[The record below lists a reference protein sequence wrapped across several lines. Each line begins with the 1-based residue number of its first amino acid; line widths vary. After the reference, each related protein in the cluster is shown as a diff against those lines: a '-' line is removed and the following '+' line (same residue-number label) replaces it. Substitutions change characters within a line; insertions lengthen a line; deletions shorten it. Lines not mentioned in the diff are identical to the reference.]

1 MTQAHLGAEAYAEC
15 VSAAG
20 VFVAA
25 QRRTAREAA
34 MSESTEETGKGGRS
48 RRRAYQPADTSEP
61 AAGFAPDI
69 EPGTTGRYLVLF
81 REDAV
86 QSGVSALSGL
96 MGASFASASD
106 FEGGAVDATVLDQAS
121 ALVFGDLGVAVVDV
135 PPEQLS
141 LMSAMASE
149 QSGILAIEPERIVYA
164 LEMPFPVAGASNDY
178 LVGYRDAVNQL
189 VDRIVGGSAA
199 SGGVGAAAGPA
210 FADTASLTWGLQ
222 ATGVS
227 QSKFTG
233 KGVRVAVLDT
243 GFDLQ
248 HPDFVGRQITT
259 SSFVAGQTVQDGNGH
274 GTHCIGTACG
284 PRRPGTLPR
293 YGVAPDA
300 EIFAGK
306 VLSNQ
311 GSGSDS
317 GILAGINWAITN
329 KCAVISM
336 SLGAAVRPGGSFSTI
351 FETVARRALA
361 AGTLIVAA
369 AGNGSS
375 RPGFID
381 PVGHPANCPSI
392 LSVAALDPQLR
403 VSNFSA
409 GGINPQGGQV
419 DIAAPGVGVRSSWPR
434 PTLYRSLNGTSMATP
449 HVAGIA
455 ALLVEANPAM
465 VGGALG
471 WLLLQSS
478 RRLDLPAR
486 DVGVGLVQAPL
497 S

>member
-1 MTQAHLGAEAYAEC
+1 M
-15 VSAAG
+15 
-20 VFVAA
+20 
-25 QRRTAREAA
+25 
-34 MSESTEETGKGGRS
+34 
-48 RRRAYQPADTSEP
+48 
-61 AAGFAPDI
+61 
-69 EPGTTGRYLVLF
+69 TGRYLVLF

-86 QSGVSALSGL
+86 QSGTSALSGL
-96 MGASFASASD
+96 MGVSFAKAGD
-106 FEGGAVDATVLDQAS
+106 FPDGAVDATVLEETS

-135 PPEQLS
+135 PPDQLS
-141 LMSAMASE
+141 QMSAMASE
-149 QSGILAIEPERIVYA
+149 DSGILAIEPERIVYA
-164 LEMPFPVAGASNDY
+164 LEVPLPGATTSNDY
-178 LVGYRDAVNQL
+178 LIGYRDAVNHL
-189 VDRIVGGSAA
+189 VDRIVGGASAA
-199 SGGVGAAAGPA
+199 GGVDAAAGPG
-210 FADTASLTWGLQ
+210 FADTATLTWGLQ

-233 KGVRVAVLDT
+233 KGVKVAVLDT

-259 SSFVAGQTVQDGNGH
+259 SSFISGQTVQDGNGH

-284 PRRPGTLPR
+284 PRKPGQLPR
-293 YGVAPDA
+293 YGVASEA

-306 VLSNQ
+306 VLSTE

-329 KCAVISM
+329 KCAVVSM
-336 SLGAAVRPGGSFSTI
+336 SLGARVQPGGSFSTI

-369 AGNGSS
+369 AGNGSN

-381 PVGHPANCPSI
+381 PVSHPANCPSI
-392 LSVAALDPQLR
+392 LSVGALDSNLR
-403 VSNFSA
+403 VASFSG

-419 DIAAPGVGVRSSWPR
+419 DIAWPGVGVRSSWPR
-434 PTLYRSLNGTSMATP
+434 PTLYRSISGTSMATP

-455 ALLVEANPAM
+455 ALLSEANSAV

-471 WLLLQSS
+471 WLLLQGS

>member
-1 MTQAHLGAEAYAEC
+1 M
-15 VSAAG
+15 
-20 VFVAA
+20 
-25 QRRTAREAA
+25 
-34 MSESTEETGKGGRS
+34 
-48 RRRAYQPADTSEP
+48 
-61 AAGFAPDI
+61 
-69 EPGTTGRYLVLF
+69 TGRYLVLF

-86 QSGVSALSGL
+86 QSGISALSGL
-96 MGASFASASD
+96 MGVSFASAGDFSD
-106 FEGGAVDATVLDQAS
+106 GAVDATVLEETS

-135 PPEQLS
+135 PPDQLS
-141 LMSAMASE
+141 QMSAMATE
-149 QSGILAIEPERIVYA
+149 DSGILAIEPERIVYA
-164 LEMPFPVAGASNDY
+164 LEMPMPGATTSNDY
-178 LVGYRDAVNQL
+178 LIGYRDAVNHL
-189 VDRIVGGSAA
+189 VDRIVGGASAA
-199 SGGVGAAAGPA
+199 GGVDAAAGPG
-210 FADTASLTWGLQ
+210 FADTATLTWGLQ

-233 KGVRVAVLDT
+233 KGVKVAVLDT

-259 SSFVAGQTVQDGNGH
+259 SSFIAGQTVQDGNGH

-284 PRRPGTLPR
+284 PRKPGQLPR

-306 VLSNQ
+306 VLSNE

-329 KCAVISM
+329 KCAVVSM
-336 SLGAAVRPGGSFSTI
+336 SLGARVQSGASFSTI

-369 AGNGSS
+369 AGNGSN

-381 PVGHPANCPSI
+381 PVSHPANCPSI
-392 LSVAALDPQLR
+392 LSVGALDSNLR
-403 VSNFSA
+403 VASFSG

-419 DIAAPGVGVRSSWPR
+419 DIAGPGVGVRSSWPR
-434 PTLYRSLNGTSMATP
+434 PTLYRSISGTSMATP

-455 ALLVEANPAM
+455 ALLSEANSAM